1 VQPAPRRAALN
12 ERNGVLEEV
21 RNRSIHAGNQ
31 NEVTM
36 NPMIIVILG
45 LALCVDYR
53 LAGLFLMLVGIFAV
67 LTTW

>member
-1 VQPAPRRAALN
+1 M
-12 ERNGVLEEV
+12 
-21 RNRSIHAGNQ
+21 
-31 NEVTM
+31 T

-53 LAGLFLMLVGIFAV
+53 LAGFFVLCVGIFAV